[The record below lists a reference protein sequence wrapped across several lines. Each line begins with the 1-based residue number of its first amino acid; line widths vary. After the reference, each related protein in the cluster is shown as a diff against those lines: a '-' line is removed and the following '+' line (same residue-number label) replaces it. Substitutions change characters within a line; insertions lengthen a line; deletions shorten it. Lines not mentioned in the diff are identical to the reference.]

1 MDAIVKLLEAV
12 SKIIEKLTTSR
23 VVLLIVLIFG
33 GIVMSFVYENRHT
46 IVPRLFDSP
55 VMLISSA
62 TGIIV
67 FLLGWVFS
75 VLLTRAEK
83 TNAELTESLKQQI
96 DKLNST
102 LGDYRER
109 EAEYLRYVREKSRNE
124 DETL

>member
-109 EAEYLRYVREKSRNE
+109 EVEYLRYVREKSRNE

>member
-46 IVPRLFDSP
+46 IIPRLFDSP

-62 TGIIV
+62 TGIVV
-67 FLLGWVFS
+67 FLLGWIFS

-83 TNAELTESLKQQI
+83 TNAELTESLKDQI

-124 DETL
+124 DEST